1 MPREEGNEKL
11 MRAVFVD
18 NNKNFPIRDSKG
30 KVRGK
35 LGAVSYREK
44 GTTNSNELD
53 DYFEVMSDLVLYKS
67 EKTEDEEESS
77 ED

>member
-1 MPREEGNEKL
+1 

-18 NNKNFPIRDSKG
+18 NNKNFPIKDSKG
-30 KVRGK
+30 MIRGK

-44 GTTNSNELD
+44 GTTDKNELD
-53 DYFEVMSDLVLYKS
+53 DYYKTISDLVLYKEES
-67 EKTEDEEESS
+67 TEDEEEGS